1 MMHTGE
7 DELFCDLAEV
17 YGVLDPRALGVRRL
31 AMLANGL
38 PDDARVRRKQSGA
51 LAGMDTVLLACLV
64 DMLGILCWH
73 LGGAKV
79 GQQPPSLSAQ
89 LLGIQEAPDAQDVY
103 GFNSAADFEAA
114 RAQILKEADGHGDG
128 IS

>member
-17 YGVLDPRALGVRRL
+17 YGVLDPRALGARRL

-38 PDDARVRRKQSGA
+38 PDGARVRRKQSGA
-51 LAGMDTVLLACLV
+51 LAGMDTVLLAHLV
-64 DMLGILCWH
+64 DLLGLLCWQI
-73 LGGAKV
+73 GGAKE
-79 GQQPPSLSAQ
+79 GQRPASFAAQ
-89 LLGIQEAPDAQDVY
+89 LLGMPDTPDAQDVY
-103 GFNSAADFEAA
+103 GFDSAADFEAA

>member
-1 MMHTGE
+1 MHTGE

-17 YGVLDPRALGVRRL
+17 YGVLDPRALGARRL

-38 PDDARVRRKQSGA
+38 PDGARVRRKQSGA
-51 LAGMDTVLLACLV
+51 LAGTDTLLLAHLV
-64 DMLGILCWH
+64 DLLGLLCWQI
-73 LGGAKV
+73 GGGKD
-79 GQQPPSLSAQ
+79 GQRPASFAAQ

-103 GFNSAADFEAA
+103 GFDSAADFEAA